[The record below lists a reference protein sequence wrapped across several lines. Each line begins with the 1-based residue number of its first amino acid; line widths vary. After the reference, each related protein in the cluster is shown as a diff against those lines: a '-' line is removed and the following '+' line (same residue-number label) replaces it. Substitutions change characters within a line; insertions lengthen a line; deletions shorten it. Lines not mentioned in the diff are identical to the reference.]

1 MHWDEGKPWMHW
13 VVIERVVIERLY
25 RFVTFMVADA
35 ADLRYHFENVFDWRS
50 GLRRGE
56 AHRPDPDSPSP

>member
-13 VVIERVVIERLY
+13 VVIERLLRIGLS
-25 RFVTFMVADA
+25 MVAYA
-35 ADLRYHFENVFDWRS
+35 VVFRYYFENVFDWRS
-50 GLRRGE
+50 GPRRGE